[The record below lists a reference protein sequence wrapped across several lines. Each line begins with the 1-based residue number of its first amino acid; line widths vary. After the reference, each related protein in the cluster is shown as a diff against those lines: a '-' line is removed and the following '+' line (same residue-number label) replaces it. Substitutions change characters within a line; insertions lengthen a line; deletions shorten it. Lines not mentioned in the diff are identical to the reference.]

1 MKIYKVFEHPSGHRE
16 AIREGWSWTAFLF
29 GWIWALCHGVWPL
42 ALGVLA
48 FGMLIGFGAPGLG
61 ASNATTLVIASLF
74 GIVNSIV
81 LGSIGNSLRA
91 SWQVGKGYA
100 CVDVVQAA
108 NAQEALWM
116 RVESPEP
123 EATQATQATQAT
135 EATKAAQ
142 AGTLA
147 G

>member
-1 MKIYKVFEHPSGHRE
+1 MKIYKVFEHPSGARV
-16 AIREGWSWTAFLF
+16 AIKEGWSWTAFLF
-29 GWIWALCHGVWPL
+29 GWMWALCHGVWPL

-48 FGMLIGFGAPGLG
+48 LGMLVGFGARGLG
-61 ASNATTLVIASLF
+61 ASEGATLVMSSLY

-91 SWQVGKGYA
+91 SWQVSKGYA
-100 CVDVVQAA
+100 CVDVVRAA

-123 EATQATQATQAT
+123 AAT